1 MKKHLIPSLL
11 TIVFSVLFI
20 VPVILLLIQASMPA
34 EEAALVARGVS
45 PIKLWPSSFSL
56 EQFSIL
62 FSAYGDFWRRF
73 CHDLI
78 WCVAISLV
86 QVFLSIVDGYILA
99 KYRNRFISILTV
111 VFTLTMMIPIQ
122 IFLIPTYRMAQG
134 LGVVNRSFI
143 LYLPLAFTPVGTLL
157 MRQISLRVPDEW
169 IEYLRLEGGEFPQ
182 LLFYVLMPHCKLSA
196 SVVFLISFVEC
207 WGMVEQ
213 PLILLTNEAAYPLSM
228 LLYDM
233 RISQP
238 QIIFAASTM
247 ALIPILIFIVL
258 LPLSYGIRNTVKL
271 RHIRCTLIKTSRGE

>member
-1 MKKHLIPSLL
+1 MKRHLIPSLL

-20 VPVILLLIQASMPA
+20 VPVILLLIQASIPA

-45 PIKLWPSSFSL
+45 PTKLWPSSFSL

-78 WCVAISLV
+78 WCTAISLV

-99 KYRNRFISILTV
+99 KYKNRLVSILTI
-111 VFTLTMMIPIQ
+111 VFTLAMMIPIQ
-122 IFLIPTYRMAQG
+122 IFLIPTYRIAQG
-134 LGVVNRSFI
+134 LGIVNRSFI
-143 LYLPLAFTPVGTLL
+143 LYFPLAFTPLGTLL

-169 IEYLRLEGGEFPQ
+169 IEFLRLEGGGFPQ
-182 LLFYVLMPHCKLSA
+182 LLVYVLMPHCKLPA

-213 PLILLTNEAAYPLSM
+213 PLILLTNKAAYPLSM
-228 LLYDM
+228 LLYEM

-238 QIIFAASTM
+238 QVLYAASTVT
-247 ALIPILIFIVL
+247 LIPILML
-258 LPLSYGIRNTVKL
+258 LLFLLLRHSAGNAVKL
-271 RHIRCTLIKTSRGE
+271 KKASVSASIHER

>member
-11 TIVFSVLFI
+11 TIVFSVLFL
-20 VPVILLLIQASMPA
+20 VPVILLLIQAGMPA
-34 EEAALVARGVS
+34 KEAALVAQGVS
-45 PIKLWPSSFSL
+45 PLKLWPSPFSL

-78 WCVAISLV
+78 WCAAVSLV
-86 QVFLSIVDGYILA
+86 QVFLSIVDGYLLA
-99 KYRNRFISILTV
+99 KYKNRLVSILTI

-134 LGVVNRSFI
+134 LGIVNRSFI
-143 LYLPLAFTPVGTLL
+143 LYLPLAFTPLGTLL

-169 IEYLRLEGGEFPQ
+169 IEFLRLEGGGFPQ
-182 LLFYVLMPHCKLSA
+182 LLFYVIMPHCRLPA

-213 PLILLTNEAAYPLSM
+213 PLILLTNKAAYPLSM

-238 QIIFAASTM
+238 QVLYAASTVTLM
-247 ALIPILIFIVL
+247 PILLFL
-258 LPLSYGIRNTVKL
+258 LFLLL
-271 RHIRCTLIKTSRGE
+271 RHRAGNAVRRKKSNRTSFYP